1 MNITI
6 NSVVGAQY
14 RLLRNSLALTKMIEI
29 FSLWSWVKNW
39 NVDSKNKTTM
49 KLNIAEKCCVILE
62 KNHSVLTVNHKIVSL
77 AATKLSID
85 FPNVL
90 CCFATLRLLSLWE
103 IKKNTTLLQ
112 ILGSP

>member
-1 MNITI
+1 
-6 NSVVGAQY
+6 
-14 RLLRNSLALTKMIEI
+14 MIKT
-29 FSLWSWVKNW
+29 FSLWSWAKNW

-49 KLNIAEKCCVILE
+49 KLNIAKKCCVIW

-90 CCFATLRLLSLWE
+90 CCSATLRLLSLWE
-103 IKKNTTLLQ
+103 IKHCYKF
-112 ILGSP
+112 